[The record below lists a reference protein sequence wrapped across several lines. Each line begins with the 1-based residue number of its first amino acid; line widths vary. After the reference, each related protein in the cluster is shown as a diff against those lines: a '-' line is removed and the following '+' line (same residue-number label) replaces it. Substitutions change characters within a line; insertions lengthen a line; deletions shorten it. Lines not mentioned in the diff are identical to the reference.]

1 MMRSSHRSAEPTR
14 RPPPWWLIASAAAYV
29 LYFALIVW
37 CEVHR
42 PEAPG
47 LLVRFEQGGMLAQT
61 VVPNS
66 PAARAG
72 ITPGDVLIAA
82 NDHPLRTRLDW
93 LFVAANLDADRA
105 ITVRLRRGGDDRFV
119 ETTWLLPRAGA
130 TYWISVEGLT
140 HAAVRLSQ
148 FIVLTVS
155 LIVAFKRPRARV
167 AVAGAWL
174 LATIAVFSVDL
185 PYGMASAWRALPP
198 PVGWGLW
205 LPYLCSLAI
214 AAVMWTFFALFP
226 KPLFAANAR
235 RSPALWWAAA
245 WAPMAISLA
254 WHARFAAA
262 MIYAPRS
269 DIAWSWWAPVLLV
282 ATAAYV
288 IATLVTLVWNYS
300 RLDDQTERRRVR
312 VLVMGMMIGLASGLP
327 IVLIF
332 WSRSGVD
339 LTHSLFGSPLF
350 AIGTVLLLACPAS
363 FAYAILR
370 HRLFDAGMVIRQ
382 GVQYALARHV
392 LRLLVPSLGVF
403 LGLDLLLH
411 SDQSVGDVLRARGWI
426 YVSIA
431 IVAVIARVRR
441 CVWLERLDRRFFRER
456 YDAQR
461 LLRDVA
467 HRSREAADLSD
478 VASHVVTAIEQALH
492 PTCAA
497 MLMRTPD
504 APTFEVVAMASGT
517 VPSLPADST
526 IVGLLRLLRKP
537 IDLGPDE
544 AGRLVRD
551 LPDAE
556 RELLAR
562 APLDLLV
569 PIAMHEQDDERGRE
583 RPARSEALLALGPRR
598 SEEPFSQE
606 DHELLCAIADSV
618 AMVIERATPTPTRT
632 PTPAAVAAP
641 GVAAGAGPATRVV
654 SQRQH
659 VHECPSC
666 GRCYDEGLTHCEAD
680 GAALAAL
687 MLPRRLAD
695 RYRLD
700 RRMASGGMGTVYE
713 AFDQSLDRRVAAKVL
728 RPELLGRADAAK
740 RFEREARLA
749 AGLSHP
755 HIVIVHDFGMTD
767 TGSGFLVMERLYGD
781 TLRER
786 LRHEKRIAPAQ
797 ALRILRGVASAVDFA
812 HQRQLVHRDLKPE
825 NIFLARGADDVTLD
839 APKVLDFGLARAV
852 AIAIE
857 RSSSEH
863 ASRESSSD
871 LLTQSGVLVGT
882 PQYMPPEQLRGE
894 TAAPAWDLWALAL
907 IACEMLTGALP
918 FEGRLG
924 GAAVVGHDAA
934 IAASLGDSFACTR
947 NVFARA
953 LALDAG
959 SRFPSAAAL
968 VTELERALRQ
978 EPDGEEPAH
987 ARIMDSEP

>member
-1 MMRSSHRSAEPTR
+1 MTRSSHRSAEPTR

-72 ITPGDVLIAA
+72 ITPGDLLIAA
-82 NDHPLRTRLDW
+82 DDHPLRTRLDW
-93 LFVAANLDADRA
+93 LFVAANIDADRA
-105 ITVRLRRGGDDRFV
+105 ITVGLRRGGNDRLV

-130 TYWISVEGLT
+130 TYWTSVEGLT

-185 PYGMASAWRALPP
+185 PYGMANAWRALPP
-198 PVGWGLW
+198 PIGWALW

-214 AAVMWTFFALFP
+214 AAMMWTFFAIFP
-226 KPLFAANAR
+226 KPLFAAADAR
-235 RSPALWWAAA
+235 RSRALWWTAA
-245 WAPMAISLA
+245 WAPMAISLV

-269 DIAWSWWAPVLLV
+269 DIAWSWWAPVLL
-282 ATAAYV
+282 ATTAAYV

-312 VLVMGMMIGLASGLP
+312 VLVMGMLIGLASGLP

-392 LRLLVPSLGVF
+392 LRLLVPSLGVL

-441 CVWLERLDRRFFRER
+441 GVWLERLDRRFFRER

-497 MLMRTPD
+497 ILMRMRD
-504 APTFEVVAMASGT
+504 APTFEVIAMASGT
-517 VPSLPADST
+517 VPSLSLPADST

-544 AGRLVRD
+544 AGRLVQD

-569 PIAMHEQDDERGRE
+569 PIAMHEHDDERARD
-583 RPARSEALLALGPRR
+583 RPAGSEALLALGPRR

-618 AMVIERATPTPTRT
+618 AMVIERAGSSPDIVSSTTLPTH
-632 PTPAAVAAP
+632 
-641 GVAAGAGPATRVV
+641 AG
-654 SQRQH
+654 SQRH
-659 VHECPSC
+659 RVHECPSC
-666 GRCYDEGLTHCEAD
+666 GRCYDDGLTRCEAD
-680 GAALAAL
+680 GHALLAL
-687 MLPRRLAD
+687 TLPRRLAD

-700 RRMASGGMGTVYE
+700 RRMARGGMGTVYE

-786 LRHEKRIAPAQ
+786 LRHEQRIAPAQ

-825 NIFLARGADDVTLD
+825 NIFLSRGGDDVTLD

-852 AIAIE
+852 AVAIE
-857 RSSSEH
+857 HSSSE
-863 ASRESSSD
+863 SSSE

-934 IAASLGDSFACTR
+934 IAASLGGSFACTR
-947 NVFARA
+947 NVFTRA
-953 LALDAG
+953 LALDAH

-968 VTELERALRQ
+968 VTELERALR
-978 EPDGEEPAH
+978 EEADGEEPAH